1 MRRALI
7 IGLGGC
13 GCRVVRMLKERIE
26 WRYGGLDK
34 TPFLQLMGVDTALDA
49 GLEGEGLFVH
59 ATVSRE
65 EYRRL
70 IDDTRLYR
78 DRPDLEPQT
87 WLDVTVIGDK
97 AEVYEGAGGI
107 RMVGRMAFLFPTN
120 FNKTVQLI
128 RQKLDRLRT
137 LTISD
142 ASQAFGQTI
151 DLSSELFIYVVATL
165 CAGTGSSAFLE
176 TGYLIKRQAEY
187 LNLPARTIA
196 IVTLPPL
203 NTTDTVKLRNTYGS
217 LCELDYFN
225 RDGVV
230 YRAKFPDE
238 PRWLERSDR
247 PYDFVYIVAPDRY
260 GKPSLPDHFALEAA
274 IAEYLFTDVFL
285 DETKVRDGRRDDMV
299 AHAFNLK
306 TTDGAPYRFLTFGM
320 SLLQFPV
327 QQIQEACAYQ
337 LARETLSEWLREREP
352 SVVDLETLY
361 REIGVSGEN
370 PLRQRLLSPEGDPRG
385 ENYDI
390 VVVIRNRLEQA
401 VRNYREP
408 FDLDTVQRQILV
420 GFGEGEV
427 FAEGDIPLGRF
438 KQVIEGNRERLKRI
452 LPNSLMT
459 SLCERFLIRLG
470 IGIGAALKAVQKL
483 KEAVIERT
491 RSLKE
496 SKPEDIVE
504 FAESQRNRW
513 HDILESAERDWLLRF
528 PIPYRGLVRRRL
540 LRRWQ
545 DAAYEWAMAKLEAYT
560 LKEEIAVLDEL
571 ARAIDLIERRLRHL
585 QDYGRAMQQAAQES
599 YEFAMRPPRLPGILI
614 FDEGVVR
621 REYERILPTE
631 EQKQSAMGDLLR
643 EGLREVWEA
652 ARLPIERRDEN
663 WLDND
668 LEVQRRASW
677 LRTEKQIFKRL
688 QDRFWRMFF
697 EEAKKRFEGIRER
710 GDAIERFMERAT
722 DPEMQLRSLLDE
734 AAVFLPLNDGESH
747 YQQVFNRD
755 RQIRRWVFWSWGKD
769 MPTGERGKEF
779 ASALQKAAGQTAEQ
793 EEFERL
799 SDTTT
804 VLVLTEWGGFPLRL
818 IHGVADFVNRIPAV
832 ERAKMWSRA
841 DLPKWL
847 RLTPPEPK
855 CEELLV
861 AAIAWR
867 LAKTEEVAGKRVL
880 VIGTDRFPT
889 EFPAAVRQIE
899 EDIDARRRIEH
910 RIIQPYLQQKS
921 GDEDALGQ
929 LLDQLINL
937 TERDLNMLGVEGLT
951 EGQARSIG
959 VRFIRRNELLWRQYE
974 KRGELAH
981 AIYFATDEEAQNAK
995 YPQAGYYCANCHYYF
1010 GTSPLKFCPRCQ
1022 AV

>member
-13 GCRVVRMLKERIE
+13 GCRIVRMVKERVE

-34 TPFLQLMGVDTALDA
+34 TPFLQLMGVDTAPDA

-70 IDDTRLYR
+70 IDDVRLNR
-78 DRPDLEPQT
+78 DRPDLEPQA

-97 AEVYEGAGGI
+97 AEVSEGAGGI

-128 RQKLDRLRT
+128 RQKLDRLRA

-142 ASQAFGQTI
+142 ASQAFGRTI
-151 DLSSELFIYVVATL
+151 DLSDELFIYAVATL
-165 CAGTGSSAFLE
+165 CAGTGSSAFLDM
-176 TGYLIKRQAEY
+176 GYLIKRQAEY
-187 LNLPARTIA
+187 LNLPARIIA

-238 PRWLERSDR
+238 PRWLARSDR

-260 GKPSLPDHFALEAA
+260 SKPSLPDHFALEAA

-306 TTDGAPYRFLTFGM
+306 TPDGAPFRFLTFGI

-337 LARETLSEWLREREP
+337 LVRETLSEWLTEREP
-352 SVVDLETLY
+352 FVIDLEALY
-361 REIGVSGEN
+361 RVIGVSGEYL
-370 PLRQRLLSPEGDPRG
+370 LRQRLLSPEGDPRG
-385 ENYDI
+385 ENYD
-390 VVVIRNRLEQA
+390 VVAAIRNRLEMA

-408 FDLDTVQRQILV
+408 FDLDIVQRQILV
-420 GFGEGEV
+420 GFGEGEGL
-427 FAEGDIPLGRF
+427 AEGDIPLGRF

-452 LPNSLMT
+452 LPNNLIA
-459 SLCERFLIRLG
+459 SLCERFLMKLSV
-470 IGIGAALKAVQKL
+470 GIGAALTAIQKL
-483 KEAVIERT
+483 KEVVVERVK
-491 RSLKE
+491 SLKE
-496 SKPEDIVE
+496 SKPEDTIE

-513 HDILESAERDWLLRF
+513 RDTLESAERDWLLKF

-545 DAAYEWAMAKLEAYT
+545 DAAYEWAMAKLEAHA
-560 LKEEIAVLDEL
+560 LREEIAVLDEL

-585 QDYGRAMQQAAQES
+585 QDYGGAMQQAAQES
-599 YEFAMRPPRLPGILI
+599 YEFTLRPPRLPGILI

-631 EQKQSAMGDLLR
+631 EQKRAVMDDLLR
-643 EGLREVWEA
+643 EGLHEVWEA
-652 ARLPIERRDEN
+652 ARVPIERRDEN

-668 LEVQRRASW
+668 LEVQRRVSW
-677 LRTEKQIFKRL
+677 LRNERQIFKRL
-688 QDRFWRMFF
+688 QDRFWKAFF
-697 EEAKKRFEGIRER
+697 ETAKKRFDGIRER
-710 GDAIERFMERAT
+710 GDVIERFMERAT

-734 AAVFLPLNDGESH
+734 AAVFLPLNDSEPS
-747 YQQVFNRD
+747 YQGVFNRD
-755 RQIRRWVFWSWGKD
+755 RQIKRWVFWLWGKD
-769 MPTGERGKEF
+769 IPTSERGREF
-779 ASALQKAAGQTAEQ
+779 NSALQKATGQTAEQ

-799 SDTTT
+799 SDMTT

-818 IHGVADFVNRIPAV
+818 IHGVADFVNRIPAQ

-847 RLTPPEPK
+847 RLTPAEPR

-867 LAKTEEVAGKRVL
+867 LANIEEVAEKRML
-880 VIGTDRFPT
+880 VIGSDRLPT

-899 EDIDARRRIEH
+899 EDIDVRRRIEY
-910 RIIQPYLQQKS
+910 RIIQPHLQKHS
-921 GDEDALGQ
+921 GDENALGR
-929 LLDQLINL
+929 LLDQLLNL
-937 TERDLNMLGVEGLT
+937 TEQDLNMLGVKGLT
-951 EGQARSIG
+951 QDQAHSIAL
-959 VRFIRRNELLWRQYE
+959 RFIQRNELLKRQYE
-974 KRGELAH
+974 KRGELAP
-981 AIYFATDEEAQNAK
+981 AVYFAADEEAKKAG
-995 YPQAGYYCANCHYYF
+995 YTQAGYYCANCRYYF
-1010 GTSPLKFCPRCQ
+1010 GFNVPKFCPRCQ

>member
-13 GCRVVRMLKERIE
+13 GCRVVRMVKERVE

-49 GLEGEGLFVH
+49 GLEGEDLFVH
-59 ATVSRE
+59 ITVSRE
-65 EYRRL
+65 GYRRL
-70 IDDTRLYR
+70 IDDVRQHR

-97 AEVYEGAGGI
+97 TEVSEGAGGI
-107 RMVGRMAFLFPTN
+107 RMVGRTAFLFPSN
-120 FNKTVQLI
+120 FNRTVQLI
-128 RQKLDRLRT
+128 RQKLDKLRT

-151 DLSSELFIYVVATL
+151 GLSNELFIYVVATL
-165 CAGTGSSAFLE
+165 CAGTGSSAFLDM
-176 TGYLIKRQAEY
+176 GYLIKRQAEY
-187 LNLPARTIA
+187 LNLPVTTVA

-203 NTTDTVKLRNTYGS
+203 NTTDTIKLRNTYGS
-217 LCELDYFN
+217 LCELDYFS
-225 RDGVV
+225 RDGIV

-247 PYDFVYIVAPDRY
+247 PYNFVYIVAPDRY
-260 GKPSLPDHFALEAA
+260 GKSALPDHFALEAA

-285 DETKVRDGRRDDMV
+285 DETKVRDARREDMV
-299 AHAFNLK
+299 SHAFHLK
-306 TTDGAPYRFLTFGM
+306 MPDGAPFRFLTFGM

-337 LARETLSEWLREREP
+337 LVKETLSEWLTEREP
-352 SVVDLETLY
+352 SVIELEALY
-361 REIGVSGEN
+361 REIGISGEN

-385 ENYDI
+385 QNYDI
-390 VVVIRNRLEQA
+390 VAVVRNRLEQA

-408 FDLDTVQRQILV
+408 FDLDIVQRQILV

-427 FAEGDIPLGRF
+427 SAEGDIPLGRF
-438 KQVIEGNRERLKRI
+438 KQVIEGNRERLKRT
-452 LPNSLMT
+452 LPNDLMA
-459 SLCERFLIRLG
+459 SLCERFLMRLS

-483 KEAVIERT
+483 KEAVTERAK
-491 RSLKE
+491 SLKE
-496 SKPEDIVE
+496 SKPEDTVE
-504 FAESQRNRW
+504 FVESQRNRW
-513 HDILESAERDWLLRF
+513 RDVLESAERDWLLKF

-545 DAAYEWAMAKLEAYT
+545 DAAYEWAMAKLEAHA
-560 LKEEIAVLDEL
+560 LKEEIAILDEL

-599 YEFAMRPPRLPGILI
+599 YEFTLRPPRLPGILI

-631 EQKQSAMGDLLR
+631 EQKQAVMNDLLR
-643 EGLREVWEA
+643 DGLREVWEA
-652 ARLPIERRDEN
+652 ARVPIERRDEN

-668 LEVQRRASW
+668 LEVQRRAGW
-677 LRTEKQIFKRL
+677 LRSEKQIFKRL
-688 QDRFWRMFF
+688 QDRFWKAFF
-697 EEAKKRFEGIRER
+697 ETAKKRFEGIRER
-710 GDAIERFMERAT
+710 GDVIERFMERAT

-734 AAVFLPLNDGESH
+734 AAVFLPLNDSESN
-747 YQQVFNRD
+747 YQQDFIRE
-755 RQIRRWVFWSWGKD
+755 RQIKRWVFWSWGKD
-769 MPTGERGKEF
+769 TPTGERGKEF
-779 ASALQKAAGQTAEQ
+779 ASALQKAAGQTTEQ

-804 VLVLTEWGGFPLRL
+804 ILVLTEWGGFPLRL
-818 IHGVADFVNRIPAV
+818 IHGVADFVNRISAQ

-847 RLTPPEPK
+847 RLTPPDPR

-867 LAKTEEVAGKRVL
+867 LAETEEVAGKRAL
-880 VIGTDRFPT
+880 VVGTDRFSTDFPT
-889 EFPAAVRQIE
+889 AVRQVE
-899 EDIDARRRIEH
+899 EDIDTRRRIQH
-910 RIIQPYLQQKS
+910 RVIQPYLQQKS
-921 GDEDALGQ
+921 GNESTLEQ
-929 LLDQLINL
+929 LLDQLLNL
-937 TERDLNMLGVEGLT
+937 TEQDLNMLGIEGLT
-951 EGQARSIG
+951 KEQAKSIAL
-959 VRFIRRNELLWRQYE
+959 RFIQRTELLRRYYE
-974 KRGELAH
+974 KRGELAP
-981 AIYFATDEEAQNAK
+981 AIHFATEEDAKKAK
-995 YPQAGYYCANCHYYF
+995 YPRAGYYCANCHYYF
-1010 GTSPLKFCPRCQ
+1010 GISCPKFCPRCQ
-1022 AV
+1022 TV